1 MNRRD
6 AIGRVALIMGGTLIG
21 AEYLLSGCKPKAAK
35 IEDLFNT
42 DHVAFLNEVADT
54 ILPTTSTP
62 GAKDA
67 KVGDFM
73 AVMVRDCYEPADQD
87 IFLKGLDKIDDA
99 ANKKF
104 SKKFMDLDA
113 TQRSALL
120 TDLDKEQQEYSKN
133 KDAANKKFSKKF
145 MDLDATQR
153 STKKTNQNKEQQ
165 ENSKTK
171 KPKDPNHYFRMIK
184 ELTLLGYF
192 TSEVGC
198 TKALRYVPVPG
209 RFDGCIPYK
218 KGDKAWALS

>member
-6 AIGRVALIMGGTLIG
+6 AIARVALIMGGTLVG
-21 AEYLLSGCKPKAAK
+21 AEFLLSGCKPGGSTATVQ
-35 IEDLFNT
+35 DLFDT

-54 ILPTTSTP
+54 ILPETKTP
-62 GAKDA
+62 GAKAA

-87 IFLKGLDKIDDA
+87 VFLKGVGQIDDA

-113 TQRSALL
+113 TQRTALL
-120 TDLDKEQQEYSKN
+120 TDLDKEQQAY
-133 KDAANKKFSKKF
+133 
-145 MDLDATQR
+145 
-153 STKKTNQNKEQQ
+153 
-165 ENSKTK
+165 SKTK
-171 KPKDPNHYFRMIK
+171 KPKDPNHYFRMMK

-192 TSEVGC
+192 TSEIGC
-198 TKALRYVPVPG
+198 KQALRYVETPG
-209 RFDGCIPYK
+209 RFDGCVPYK

>member
-6 AIGRVALIMGGTLIG
+6 AISRVALVMGGTLVG
-21 AEYLLSGCKPKAAK
+21 AEFLLSGCKTKTASVQ
-35 IEDLFNT
+35 DLFDA

-54 ILPTTSTP
+54 ILPETKTP
-62 GAKDA
+62 GAKAA

-87 IFLKGLDKIDDA
+87 IFLKGTGQIDDA

-113 TQRSALL
+113 TQRTALL
-120 TDLDKEQQEYSKN
+120 TDLDKEQQAY
-133 KDAANKKFSKKF
+133 
-145 MDLDATQR
+145 
-153 STKKTNQNKEQQ
+153 
-165 ENSKTK
+165 SKTK
-171 KPKDPNHYFRMIK
+171 KPKDPNHYFRMMK

-192 TSEVGC
+192 TSEIGC
-198 TKALRYVPVPG
+198 KQALRYVEVPG
-209 RFDGCIPYK
+209 RYDGCIPYK